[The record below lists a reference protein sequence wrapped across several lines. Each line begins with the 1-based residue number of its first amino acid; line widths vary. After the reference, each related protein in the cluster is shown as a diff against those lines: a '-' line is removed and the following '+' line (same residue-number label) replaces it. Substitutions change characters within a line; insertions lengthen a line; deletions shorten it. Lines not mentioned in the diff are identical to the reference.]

1 MKVYVNY
8 TVTREYSFIQQENEE
23 KYLNIL
29 HSPRF
34 PTAEEEEE
42 LEKLTHEAMAKA
54 MIEDNEYERTDSVIV
69 EDDEGERY
77 AIYEW

>member
-29 HSPRF
+29 HSPRV
-34 PTAEEEEE
+34 PTIEENEE
-42 LEKLTHEAMAKA
+42 LEKLAHEAMVKA
-54 MIEDNEYERTDSVIV
+54 MTEDNEYDHAISVIV
-69 EDDEGERY
+69 EDDEGEGY